1 LGALTTLT
9 EHEPWHNAERLYQ
22 EVSAVRQDGTML
34 QDIAQVL
41 CDVRYLEGEEGGG
54 GRRMEEE

>member
-1 LGALTTLT
+1 MSPGTT
-9 EHEPWHNAERLYQ
+9 EDRLYQ

-41 CDVRYLEGEEGGG
+41 CDVRYLGGAEGGG

>member
-1 LGALTTLT
+1 
-9 EHEPWHNAERLYQ
+9 
-22 EVSAVRQDGTML
+22 ML

-41 CDVRYLEGEEGGG
+41 CDVRYLRGKEGGG

>member
-1 LGALTTLT
+1 LT